1 MEVEFDSGGEIQAEG
16 VALDEEVRYRRN
28 IGALAQQMTQVEH
41 GKAQGCPAMPR
52 VRIWPE
58 LLGEVLAQMDAAFYC
73 QIDEEREFLARGEQ
87 QRLIGMAH
95 FWRTQ
100 YCEA

>member
-1 MEVEFDSGGEIQAEG
+1 MGNLCLTVLGPP
-16 VALDEEVRYRRN
+16 EVRHADQTLLFSTRKEL
-28 IGALAQQMTQVEH
+28 ALLS
-41 GKAQGCPAMPR
+41 CPAMPR

-58 LLGEVLAQMDAAFYC
+58 LLGERLAQMDAAFYC
-73 QIDEEREFLARGEQ
+73 QIDEQREFLARGEQ

-100 YCEA
+100 YCQA

>member
-1 MEVEFDSGGEIQAEG
+1 MVSAVRVDARASAQAS
-16 VALDEEVRYRRN
+16 LDEEVRRRIN
-28 IGALAQQMTQVEH
+28 ASALAQQMTQVEH

-58 LLGEVLAQMDAAFYC
+58 LLGEVLAQMDAAFHR

-87 QRLIGMAH
+87 QHLISMAH
-95 FWRTQ
+95 FRWTQ
-100 YCEA
+100 